1 MIPAITIFSMINYLN
16 NLNVKRIKKIRKCK
30 FGFREII
37 LNTDYGNISVYYN
50 YGTHSIVAST
60 ARIESLNTDTN
71 VIKSINKEISNGIIE
86 GMSIPNFERIL
97 IIKVIKKQ
105 NYKLAIE
112 IFGRGN
118 TLLITENNKIKYLE
132 NQIETKYRRL
142 VTGGDYVLPSITKI
156 DPLNLFD
163 INIQKELLSALKGK
177 PVKELYRIINLD
189 KFTITEALYRCGID
203 YSNST
208 KNLSDGEIISFMRA
222 LEELISEAKTNSAYS
237 LLSEPNLIL
246 LPFRAKSLPS
256 THVEYF
262 SDYLAAANAYMEKI
276 INSIRQQPDTI
287 NKKLYEQ
294 HKKLV
299 KQKELLE
306 YEIKTLEEFIP
317 KLYTKINYLTDLF
330 RSIKRGEMIN
340 FKVDRKQRVLYL
352 PVNEDISIKLR
363 YDLDPLKAISLVY
376 DEELK
381 PRKRGLKTLEAKINA
396 IESELQKTKIE
407 TDTKQIK
414 LKFKKL
420 RKRDWYEAFRWFY
433 TSNGLLALG
442 GRDAK
447 SNRLLIR
454 KHLAPSDLVFHAD
467 YHGSPFVIL
476 KKGKNAD
483 EEDIYE
489 TAIFTASF
497 SRAWKDGLSALDVY
511 YVNPEQLSE
520 KAPSGEYL
528 KKGSFMI
535 YGKRNFVRRVPLE
548 LCLSYDKE
556 LEKLVIGPCRSI
568 INRNILK
575 RVYLLYPGN
584 KTKGEAA
591 KKLSELLMEDIVEE
605 LNVKVDKND
614 LFNQLNSILP
624 NGGIT
629 FRLISKEHFRE

>member
-1 MIPAITIFSMINYLN
+1 M
-16 NLNVKRIKKIRKCK
+16 
-30 FGFREII
+30 
-37 LNTDYGNISVYYN
+37 
-50 YGTHSIVAST
+50 
-60 ARIESLNTDTN
+60 
-71 VIKSINKEISNGIIE
+71 
-86 GMSIPNFERIL
+86 
-97 IIKVIKKQ
+97 
-105 NYKLAIE
+105 
-112 IFGRGN
+112 
-118 TLLITENNKIKYLE
+118 
-132 NQIETKYRRL
+132 
-142 VTGGDYVLPSITKI
+142 
-156 DPLNLFD
+156 
-163 INIQKELLSALKGK
+163 
-177 PVKELYRIINLD
+177 
-189 KFTITEALYRCGID
+189 
-203 YSNST
+203 
-208 KNLSDGEIISFMRA
+208 
-222 LEELISEAKTNSAYS
+222 
-237 LLSEPNLIL
+237 
-246 LPFRAKSLPS
+246 
-256 THVEYF
+256 
-262 SDYLAAANAYMEKI
+262 
-276 INSIRQQPDTI
+276 
-287 NKKLYEQ
+287 
-294 HKKLV
+294 
-299 KQKELLE
+299 
-306 YEIKTLEEFIP
+306 
-317 KLYTKINYLTDLF
+317 
-330 RSIKRGEMIN
+330 
-340 FKVDRKQRVLYL
+340 
-352 PVNEDISIKLR
+352 
-363 YDLDPLKAISLVY
+363 
-376 DEELK
+376 
-381 PRKRGLKTLEAKINA
+381 
-396 IESELQKTKIE
+396 
-407 TDTKQIK
+407 
-414 LKFKKL
+414 
-420 RKRDWYEAFRWFY
+420 
-433 TSNGLLALG
+433 ALG